1 LVAGIRIVYSWKQL
15 NKLNMTLKEKPMKAI
30 VVQGDG
36 QNPVLDWQEVADVA
50 YGRDEVLVA
59 VKATA
64 VNRADLMQARGA
76 YPPPAGASEIL
87 GLEMAGVIEAVG
99 ADVADWQVGDRVCAL
114 LPGGGYAEKAAVP
127 ADMLMRLPDAWSF
140 SQGTAVPEVWFTAFV
155 NLFLEGDLKSGET
168 VLIHAGASG
177 VGTAAIQ
184 LAKTV
189 GAAVFVTVGAPEKL
203 RRCRELGADLSINY
217 KEEDFLTAVQE
228 ATHGKG
234 VDVILDPVGGSYLQ
248 RNVQALARFGRL
260 VNIGLLGGAEGEMS
274 VGLLLRNRLKLVGS
288 TLRNRPLAEKI
299 DITQQFSQRFWP
311 SLAAGNLHPIIDSTF
326 PIAAAQQAHAYVA
339 ANKNMG
345 KVILLVGE

>member
-1 LVAGIRIVYSWKQL
+1 
-15 NKLNMTLKEKPMKAI
+15 MKAI
-30 VVQGDG
+30 VVKGDG
-36 QNPVLDWQEVADVA
+36 QNPVLVWQEVADVA

-99 ADVADWQVGDRVCAL
+99 ADVTDWQIGDRVCAL

-140 SQGTAVPEVWFTAFV
+140 AQGTAVPEVWFTAFV

-184 LAKTV
+184 LAKAV
-189 GAAVFVTVGAPEKL
+189 GATVLVTAGAPEKL

-228 ATHGKG
+228 ATNGKG

-260 VNIGLLGGAEGEMS
+260 VNIGLLGGAAGEMS

-288 TLRNRPLAEKI
+288 TLRNRPLSEKI

-311 SLAAGNLHPIIDSTF
+311 SLATGDLHPIIDSTF
-326 PIAAAQQAHAYVA
+326 PIADAQQAHTYVA
-339 ANKNMG
+339 ADKNTG
-345 KVILLVGE
+345 KVILLVDE

>member
-1 LVAGIRIVYSWKQL
+1 
-15 NKLNMTLKEKPMKAI
+15 MKAI